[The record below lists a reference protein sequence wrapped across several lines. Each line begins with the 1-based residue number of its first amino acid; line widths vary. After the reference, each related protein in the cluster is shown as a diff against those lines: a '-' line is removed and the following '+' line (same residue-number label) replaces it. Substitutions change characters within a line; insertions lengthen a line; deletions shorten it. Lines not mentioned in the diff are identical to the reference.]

1 MSDVPPDFRCPL
13 SFQQLNDKNNS
24 NKNMQL
30 CANLAVKMANSE
42 VSCLSDVYSFIK
54 LKLYY
59 LICLFSLYSPK
70 ILLTKL
76 RSCTLHVFKRGSVK
90 PLCCAGKPVVSKLT
104 LAVQREALRRGPSRT
119 SIKSQPLD
127 CRGKS
132 DLQQLQQIVTL
143 QSTHKEVDV

>member
-1 MSDVPPDFRCPL
+1 MLTLAVGLRKL
-13 SFQQLNDKNNS
+13 TRYLNDKHNF
-24 NKNMQL
+24 NKNHQL
-30 CANLAVKMANSE
+30 CANLAVKMANSA
-42 VSCLSDVYSFIK
+42 VSYLSDVYSFVK

-59 LICLFSLYSPK
+59 LICMFSLYSPK

-76 RSCTLHVFKRGSVK
+76 RSCTLHVLKRGSVK
-90 PLCCAGKPVVSKLT
+90 PLCCAAKPVVSKLT

-119 SIKSQPLD
+119 SIKSHPLD

>member
-1 MSDVPPDFRCPL
+1 MSDVPPDFHCPL
-13 SFQQLNDKNNS
+13 SFQQLTDKHNS

-30 CANLAVKMANSE
+30 CANLAVKMANSA

-119 SIKSQPLD
+119 SIKSHPLD